1 MTTITAS
8 WMDRP
13 GSAISNPLPLC
24 AFKFDIGRR
33 AERLSANAFGA
44 GYQPSTVATE
54 IS

>member
-24 AFKFDIGRR
+24 AFKFDIGRV
-33 AERLSANAFGA
+33 LSVSVLTLLAQVTNRR
-44 GYQPSTVATE
+44 
-54 IS
+54 